1 MSDYW
6 LLLRVSRADR
16 RLGWVTG
23 VMSSAPD
30 NNNDNDNNNGG
41 PVQINNPYG
50 SPYKA
55 SVLLLFKK
63 KCMILIIVE
72 I

>member
-1 MSDYW
+1 M
-6 LLLRVSRADR
+6 
-16 RLGWVTG
+16 TG

-30 NNNDNDNNNGG
+30 DDNNNDNDDNNGG